1 MERRRRHASRRTRAR
16 KRAGEPV
23 SSKQPAPMVRVA
35 YFGGLH
41 RSLIVSTPGQAVHR
55 SLHGR
60 APPAIAVISTLSSVR
75 PMWRKAFVA
84 HRAQARGK
92 ASQDAGHL
100 PVQAVEFAQQICAEE
115 KIAHDWLL
123 ETGGLSRRTNRTTRS
138 SSLVRGKAPPTNKSK
153 HAALIATA

>member
-1 MERRRRHASRRTRAR
+1 
-16 KRAGEPV
+16 
-23 SSKQPAPMVRVA
+23 
-35 YFGGLH
+35 
-41 RSLIVSTPGQAVHR
+41 
-55 SLHGR
+55 
-60 APPAIAVISTLSSVR
+60 VISTLSSVR
-75 PMWRKAFVA
+75 PMWRKEFVA

-138 SSLVRGKAPPTNKSK
+138 SSPVRGKAPPTNKSK